1 MVDVKIKTLLT
12 IVETGNYT
20 RAAQLLNLTQPAV
33 SHHIRMLEAEYG
45 IKIFNRNK
53 KELLLTPEGAV
64 LEKNARRVCSI
75 NAAARQAID
84 DCRRQIKHITV
95 GITQT
100 AAESL
105 MPQVMAT
112 YCNDHPHTH
121 INIIT
126 DTINNIYNRLKIF
139 ELDVGIV
146 EGKVSDPSFTSVL
159 LDTDF
164 LCLIVSPEHRF
175 AKQRSVS
182 LRELMKEKFILRS
195 SNAGTRLL
203 FDSYLRSHSETI
215 RNLNVIM
222 EMDNVTMIKE
232 LVAQNMGISI
242 IAHSACRE
250 EEQQGRLAVVPIENA
265 NMFREIN
272 MIHHQDFT
280 HPEILEDFRKI
291 YNRLRA

>member
-1 MVDVKIKTLLT
+1 MLDAKTKTLLT
-12 IVETGNYT
+12 IADTGNYT
-20 RAAQLLNLTQPAV
+20 RAAQLLCLTQPAV
-33 SHHIRMLEAEYG
+33 SHHIRMLEEEYN

-64 LEKNARRVCSI
+64 LVKYARRLCSI

-84 DCRRQIKHITV
+84 DCRRQIKHLTV

-100 AAESL
+100 AVESL
-105 MPQVMAT
+105 IPQVMAT
-112 YCNDHPHTH
+112 YCNDNPHTH

-126 DTINNIYNRLKIF
+126 DTINNIYDRLRAY

-146 EGKVSDPSFTSVL
+146 EGKVSDSSFTSVL
-159 LDTDF
+159 LDTDY
-164 LCLIVSPEHRF
+164 LCLIVSPRHRF

-203 FDSYLRSHSETI
+203 FDSYLQSHSETI
-215 RNLNVIM
+215 QDLNVIM
-222 EMDNVTMIKE
+222 EMDNVTMIKD

-242 IAHSACRE
+242 VAHSACRE
-250 EEQQGRLAVVPIENA
+250 DELQGRLAVVPIENA
-265 NMFREIN
+265 NMVREIN
-272 MIHHQDFT
+272 MIFHPDFT
-280 HPEILEDFRKI
+280 HPEILEYFRRI
-291 YNRLRA
+291 YNRLR

>member
-1 MVDVKIKTLLT
+1 MLDAKTKTLLT
-12 IVETGNYT
+12 IADTGNYT
-20 RAAQLLNLTQPAV
+20 RAAQLLCLTQPAV
-33 SHHIRMLEAEYG
+33 SHHIRMLEEEYN

-64 LEKNARRVCSI
+64 LVKYARRLCSI

-84 DCRRQIKHITV
+84 DCRRQIKHLTV

-100 AAESL
+100 AVESL
-105 MPQVMAT
+105 IPQVMAT
-112 YCNDHPHTH
+112 YCNDNPHTH

-126 DTINNIYNRLKIF
+126 DTINNIYDRLRAY

-146 EGKVSDPSFTSVL
+146 EGKVSDSSFTSVL
-159 LDTDF
+159 LDTDY
-164 LCLIVSPEHRF
+164 LCLIVSPRHRF

-203 FDSYLRSHSETI
+203 FDSYLQSHSETI
-215 RNLNVIM
+215 QDLNVIM
-222 EMDNVTMIKE
+222 EMDNVTMIKD

-242 IAHSACRE
+242 VAHSACRE
-250 EEQQGRLAVVPIENA
+250 DELQGRLAVVPIENA
-265 NMFREIN
+265 NMVREIN
-272 MIHHQDFT
+272 MIFHQDFT
-280 HPEILEDFRKI
+280 HPEILEDFRRI
-291 YNRLRA
+291 YNRLR